1 MGVAD
6 LQLFSQFLL
15 GVLEGVAFVLGI
27 VAVQ

>member
-6 LQLFSQFLL
+6 LQLFAYFFL
-15 GVLEGVAFVLGI
+15 GCLEAMAFILGI